1 MELVVVFG
9 PPAVGKMTVGRELS
23 ALTGF
28 PLLHNHLTIEPLLEV
43 FAWETPSFQR
53 LKEEFRRRILEEAVA
68 SELPGLV
75 FTIVWGLQL
84 EADRDVVQWYVDLLV
99 GAGGTVRFVELAAPL
114 GVRQERNNTELRL
127 AHKASKRDRAFND
140 ADIVALEKHVM
151 NTGAVAT
158 PADALLA
165 RHPHLRLDNSELP
178 PAEAARQVADWL
190 AGQRQRG

>member
-9 PPAVGKMTVGRELS
+9 PPAVGKMTVGRELG

-28 PLLHNHLTIEPLLEV
+28 PLVHNHLTIEPLLEV

-75 FTIVWGLQL
+75 FTFVWGLQL
-84 EADRDVVQWYVDLLV
+84 AEDRDAVQWYVDLV
-99 GAGGTVRFVELAAPL
+99 AGAGGTVRFVELAAPL

-140 ADIVALEKHVM
+140 ADIVALERHVM

-165 RHPHLRLDNSELP
+165 AA
-178 PAEAARQVADWL
+178 PAPAPRTTASCR
-190 AGQRQRG
+190 RPRPRGRSPSGWRVGDSP